1 MLVPDRTQMTDNIR
15 GILLKVTAVS
25 IFTVMMALIKATS
38 AEVPVGQQVF
48 FRAFFTLLVVVGWLI
63 ARGDFLSAL
72 YTSNIF
78 SHMWRGLSGAAAM
91 SLRFFA
97 LGILTFPEV
106 AALGF
111 TTPLILTVLAALIL
125 GETVRAFRLTTV
137 ALGFVGVL
145 IVLWPTFDVNGD
157 RSTLELIGAAAILG
171 SAALAALAQIF
182 VRRLVATEGTA
193 QIVFYFSLLITFLS
207 FLSLPFGWVVPSF
220 GAITMLITAGLI
232 GGVGQICLTAAYR
245 NAPASVVAPF
255 DYTSMLL
262 ALAIAYFWFAEI
274 PTGWTILGALVII
287 ASGVVIIWREQSLG
301 KLRNRSQVTH

>member
-72 YTSNIF
+72 HTSNIF

-145 IVLWPTFDVNGD
+145 IVLWPTFDANGD

-220 GAITMLITAGLI
+220 GAIAMLITAGLI

-262 ALAIAYFWFAEI
+262 ALVIAYFWFAEI

-301 KLRNRSQVTH
+301 KLRNRSQATH

>member
-1 MLVPDRTQMTDNIR
+1 MTDNIR

-38 AEVPVGQQVF
+38 AEVPTGQQVF
-48 FRAFFTLLVVVGWLI
+48 FRAFFSLLVVIGWLT
-63 ARGDFLSAL
+63 ARGDFPSAL
-72 YTSNIF
+72 RTSNMF
-78 SHMWRGLSGAAAM
+78 GHMWRGLAGAGAM

-125 GETVRAFRLTTV
+125 GETVRAFRMITV

-145 IVLWPTFDVNGD
+145 IVLWPTFDGNSD
-157 RSTLELIGAAAILG
+157 RSTLELIGAGAILG

-193 QIVFYFSLLITFLS
+193 QIVFYFSLLITLLS
-207 FLSLPFGWVVPSF
+207 SLSLPFGWVIPSL
-220 GAITMLITAGLI
+220 GATAMLITAGLI

-262 ALAIAYFWFAEI
+262 VLAIGYFWFAET
-274 PTGWTILGALVII
+274 PTGWTILGASVII
-287 ASGVVIIWREQSLG
+287 VSGVVIIWREQRLG
-301 KLRNRSQVTH
+301 KRRNRAQSTH

>member
-1 MLVPDRTQMTDNIR
+1 MTDNIR

-25 IFTVMMALIKATS
+25 IFTVMMALIKAT
-38 AEVPVGQQVF
+38 ALEVPTGQQVF
-48 FRAFFTLLVVVGWLI
+48 FRAFFSLLVVIGWLM
-63 ARGDFLSAL
+63 ARGDFFNAL
-72 YTSNIF
+72 RTSNIF
-78 SHMWRGLSGAAAM
+78 GHMWRGLAGAAAM

-97 LGILTFPEV
+97 LGVLTFPEV

-157 RSTLELIGAAAILG
+157 RSTLELIGAGAILG

-182 VRRLVATEGTA
+182 VRRLVATEGTV
-193 QIVFYFSLLITFLS
+193 QIVFYFSLLITLLS
-207 FLSLPFGWVVPSF
+207 LLSLPFGWVLPSF
-220 GAITMLITAGLI
+220 DATMMLMTAGLI

-262 ALAIAYFWFAEI
+262 ALVIAYFWFAEV
-274 PTGWTILGALVII
+274 PTSWTILGASVII
-287 ASGVVIIWREQSLG
+287 ASGVVIIYREQRLG
-301 KLRNRSQVTH
+301 RRRNLAQSTH

>member
-1 MLVPDRTQMTDNIR
+1 MTDNIR

-25 IFTVMMALIKATS
+25 IFTVMMALIKAT
-38 AEVPVGQQVF
+38 AVEVPTGQQVF
-48 FRAFFTLLVVVGWLI
+48 FRAFFSLLVVIGWLM
-63 ARGDFLSAL
+63 ARGDFFNAL
-72 YTSNIF
+72 RTSNIF
-78 SHMWRGLSGAAAM
+78 GHMWRGLAGAAAM

-97 LGILTFPEV
+97 LGVLTFPEV

-145 IVLWPTFDVNGD
+145 IVLWPTFDINGD
-157 RSTLELIGAAAILG
+157 RSTLELIGAGAILG

-182 VRRLVATEGTA
+182 VRRLVATEGTV
-193 QIVFYFSLLITFLS
+193 QIVFYFSLLITLLS
-207 FLSLPFGWVVPSF
+207 LLSLPFGWVLPSF
-220 GAITMLITAGLI
+220 DATMMLMTAGLI

-262 ALAIAYFWFAEI
+262 ALVIAYFWFAEV
-274 PTGWTILGALVII
+274 PTSWTILGASVII
-287 ASGVVIIWREQSLG
+287 VSGVVIIYREQRLG
-301 KLRNRSQVTH
+301 RRRNLAQSTD

>member
-1 MLVPDRTQMTDNIR
+1 MTDNIR

-25 IFTVMMALIKATS
+25 IFTVMMALIKAT
-38 AEVPVGQQVF
+38 ALEVPTGQQVF
-48 FRAFFTLLVVVGWLI
+48 FRAFFSLLVVIGWLM
-63 ARGDFLSAL
+63 ARGDFFNAL
-72 YTSNIF
+72 RTSNIF
-78 SHMWRGLSGAAAM
+78 GHMWRGLAGAAAM

-97 LGILTFPEV
+97 LGVLTFPEV

-157 RSTLELIGAAAILG
+157 RSTLELIGASAILG

-182 VRRLVATEGTA
+182 VRRLVATEGTV
-193 QIVFYFSLLITFLS
+193 QIVFYFSLLITLLS
-207 FLSLPFGWVVPSF
+207 LLSLPFGWVLPSF
-220 GAITMLITAGLI
+220 DATMMLMTAGLI

-262 ALAIAYFWFAEI
+262 ALVIAYFWFAEV
-274 PTGWTILGALVII
+274 PTSWTILGASVII
-287 ASGVVIIWREQSLG
+287 VSGVVIIYREQRLG
-301 KLRNRSQVTH
+301 RRRNLAQSTH